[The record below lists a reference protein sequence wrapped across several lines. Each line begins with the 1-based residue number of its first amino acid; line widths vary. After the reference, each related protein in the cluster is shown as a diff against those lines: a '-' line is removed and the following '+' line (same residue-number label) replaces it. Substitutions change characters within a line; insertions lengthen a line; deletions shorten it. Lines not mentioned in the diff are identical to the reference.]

1 MAESAKEIIQVNL
14 EDEMRKSYLDYAM
27 SVIVGRALP
36 DARDGLKPV
45 HRRVLFAMNELGAHS
60 NKPYY
65 KSARIVGDVIG
76 KYHPHGDQSV
86 YDTLVRMA
94 QPFSLRYLL
103 VDGQGNFG
111 SVDGDSAAAMRYTE
125 ARMSRLT
132 HELMADIDKETVDFQ
147 PNYDEKELE
156 PTVMPTRF
164 PNLLVNGSAGIAVG
178 MATNIPPHNLTETI
192 NACIALIDNPQIDV
206 DGLMEYIPGPDFP
219 TAGIVNGTSGI
230 VAGYRTGR
238 GRVRMRAK
246 AEIEIQD
253 NGREAIVVNEI
264 PYQVNKARLIEKIA
278 ELVKEK
284 KLEGISE
291 LRDESDKDGMR
302 IYIEIKRG
310 EAADVVL
317 NNLYQQTQMESVFGI
332 NMVALVDGRPQLMNL
347 KQMLE
352 AFVRHR
358 REVVTR
364 RTIFELRKAR
374 ARAHILEGLTVA
386 LANIDE
392 MIELIKTSANPTEA
406 RERMLA
412 KRWDAGLVGALLG
425 AAGADASQ
433 PEDLPA
439 GVGLLA
445 DGYQLTEVQATQIL
459 EMRLHRLT
467 GLEQERLTE
476 EYKQLLDA
484 IAGLI
489 RILEN
494 PDVLLQLIREELI
507 SIREEYGDARRTE
520 IRHSE
525 EDLDILDLIAPEDV
539 VVTLSHAGYAKRQP
553 VSAYRA
559 QRRGGRGRS
568 AAATKEEDFIDQLWL
583 VNTHDTLL
591 TFTSSGKVFWLPV
604 YQLPEAG
611 PNARGRPIINWI
623 PLENGERV
631 QAVLPVR
638 EYADGRYVF
647 FATRN
652 GMVKKTPLSEFAFQ
666 LKRGKVAINLD
677 EGDALVG
684 VALTD
689 GERDVLLFASN
700 GKTVRFS
707 ERPKDDEAEDGAID
721 EGAGEDNGDDD
732 VVLAEAVED
741 GDDARSPRRKSRGGV
756 KPTGRSSRGVRGIR
770 LARSEYVVSLIVA
783 EPAEGQDEDAEDV
796 ELALE
801 VEADAD
807 AEAVVRNGDEP
818 DAYIL
823 TATENGYGKRTPL
836 AEYPRKGRGTQ
847 GVIGIQ
853 TSGRNGKLV
862 GAVLLSTKDEVL
874 LISDGGTLVRTRASE
889 ISRVGRNTQ
898 GVTLIR
904 LSKGEK
910 LQAVERLDGSL
921 VEEEPAEPLVGEDG
935 SIEAVSE
942 LPPET

>member
-1 MAESAKEIIQVNL
+1 MAELAKEIIPVNL
-14 EDEMRKSYLDYAM
+14 EDEMRRSYLDYAM

-36 DARDGLKPV
+36 DVRDGLKPV

-60 NKPYY
+60 NKAHF

-132 HELMADIDKETVDFQ
+132 DQLMADIDKETVDFQ
-147 PNYDEKELE
+147 LNYDEKEYE

-178 MATNIPPHNLTETI
+178 MATNIPPHNLTEI
-192 NACIALIDNPQIDV
+192 IDGLIALINDPEIDV
-206 DGLMEYIPGPDFP
+206 DGLMQYIPGPDFP
-219 TAGIVNGTSGI
+219 TAGIINGTSGI

-238 GRVRMRAK
+238 GRVRMRAR
-246 AEIEIQD
+246 ATIEIND
-253 NGREAIVVNEI
+253 DTGRESIIVTEI

-284 KLEGISE
+284 KLEGLSE

-302 IYIEIKRG
+302 IYMEVKRG
-310 EAADVVL
+310 DSADVVL

-332 NMVALVDGRPQLMNL
+332 NMVALVDGRPQTLNL

-352 AFVRHR
+352 AFIRHR

-392 MIELIKTSANPTEA
+392 MIELIKTSANPGEA

-412 KRWDAGLVGALLG
+412 KTWEPGLVGALL
-425 AAGADASQ
+425 AATGADTSR

-439 GVGLLA
+439 GVGFLNGA
-445 DGYQLTEVQATQIL
+445 YQLTEIQATQIL

-467 GLEQERLTE
+467 GLEQEKLTE
-476 EYKQLLDA
+476 EYKELLET
-484 IAGLI
+484 IGGLI

-494 PDVLLQLIREELI
+494 PDVLLEVIRTELLNIKEEF
-507 SIREEYGDARRTE
+507 GDARRSE

-553 VSAYRA
+553 ASAYRA

-591 TFTSSGKVFWLPV
+591 TFTSSGRVFWLSV

-611 PNARGRPIINWI
+611 SNARGRPIINWI
-623 PLENGERV
+623 PLEAGERV

-638 EYADGRYVF
+638 EYAEGQYVL
-647 FATRN
+647 FATQD
-652 GMVKKTPLSEFAFQ
+652 GTVKKTPLTEFAYR
-666 LKRGKVAINLD
+666 LSRGKIAINLD
-677 EGDALVG
+677 EGDALIG

-689 GERDVLLFASN
+689 GSRDVMLFASN
-700 GKTVRFS
+700 GKAVRF
-707 ERPKDDEAEDGAID
+707 AEK
-721 EGAGEDNGDDD
+721 E
-732 VVLAEAVED
+732 V
-741 GDDARSPRRKSRGGV
+741 RS
-756 KPTGRSSRGVRGIR
+756 TGRNTTGVRGIR
-770 LARSEYVVSLIVA
+770 LTKGEQVRSLIVV
-783 EPAEGQDEDAEDV
+783 EGD
-796 ELALE
+796 
-801 VEADAD
+801 
-807 AEAVVRNGDEP
+807 GD
-818 DAYIL
+818 IL
-823 TATENGYGKRTPL
+823 TASERGYGKRTPV
-836 AEYPRKGRGTQ
+836 EDYPRKGRGTQ
-847 GVIGIQ
+847 GVIALQ
-853 TSGRNGKLV
+853 TSTRNGQLV
-862 GAVLLSTKDEVL
+862 GAVQLSDHHEVL
-874 LISDGGTLVRTRASE
+874 LISDGGTLVRTRAAE
-889 ISRVGRNTQ
+889 ISQVGRNTQ
-898 GVTLIR
+898 GVTLIK
-904 LSKGEK
+904 LAKEET
-910 LQAVERLDGSL
+910 LQAVERLDASL
-921 VEEEPAEPLVGEDG
+921 DEDDE
-935 SIEAVSE
+935 SSE
-942 LPPET
+942 LVVPSVDGPSPQA